1 VEVPFHNSETLHPK
15 IVKQVLEAI
24 EEASVEPIRPSSA
37 AGLVRPTPRPS
48 PSAPADPLTP
58 RRGQM
63 HGNGV
68 YQDVSMPE
76 PGITQVPK
84 ARIPARAAESAPQNA
99 ERDLRP
105 ANSPRNNA
113 EQISGGPKLLPRT
126 PVGSFPAPVALAG

>member
-1 VEVPFHNSETLHPK
+1 MVPFHSSETLHPK

-68 YQDVSMPE
+68 YQDVSCRLGGLQTSSKGTSEALTALSRLFP
-76 PGITQVPK
+76 
-84 ARIPARAAESAPQNA
+84 
-99 ERDLRP
+99 
-105 ANSPRNNA
+105 
-113 EQISGGPKLLPRT
+113 SG
-126 PVGSFPAPVALAG
+126 A